1 MEKYLI
7 IYYIFLAFICYC
19 IFGSSDPANIIK
31 SDYFQQNNS
40 SLHVKISPETPLKT
54 EAEAAATLKKMPG
67 LVFLVFI
74 FYKSSVTCRILTMQ
88 YTLLKI
94 SFKL

>member
-19 IFGSSDPANIIK
+19 IFGSLDPANIIK

-40 SLHVKISPETPLKT
+40 SLHVKISPEAPLKT
-54 EAEAAATLKKMPG
+54 EAAATLKKMPG
-67 LVFLVFI
+67 LFLLVFI
-74 FYKSSVTCRILTMQ
+74 FYKSSVTCRILTMHHCI
-88 YTLLKI
+88 TLLKI

>member
-19 IFGSSDPANIIK
+19 IFGSLDPANIIK

-54 EAEAAATLKKMPG
+54 EAAATLKKMPG
-67 LVFLVFI
+67 SFLLVFFLQI
-74 FYKSSVTCRILTMQ
+74 QCDMQ
-88 YTLLKI
+88 NFDNASY
-94 SFKL
+94 SA